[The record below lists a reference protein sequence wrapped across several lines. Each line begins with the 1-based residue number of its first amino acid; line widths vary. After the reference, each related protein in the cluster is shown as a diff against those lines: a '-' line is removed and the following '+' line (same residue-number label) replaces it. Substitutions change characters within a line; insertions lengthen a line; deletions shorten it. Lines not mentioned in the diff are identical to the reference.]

1 MMSVNWLIDG
11 HNLIPNVPGLS
22 LASADDEMQLIAW
35 LQVFCR
41 MQRTKV
47 EVYFDLSLAGY
58 SGSRTFGMVKAHF
71 IQQGRSADDAIAA
84 RLRHLGKSASTW
96 TVVTSDRRVQAE
108 AKSVH
113 AKVVSS
119 ADFSARLIQSQQQ
132 EQAKAKE
139 MDKPLQ
145 EEEIAGWLELF
156 RKKSC

>member
-1 MMSVNWLIDG
+1 MNWLIDG

-47 EVYFDLSLAGY
+47 EVYFDLSPAGY

-71 IQQGRSADDAIAA
+71 IRQGRSADDAIAA

-113 AKVVSS
+113 ARVVTS

-139 MDKPLQ
+139 MDKPMQ
-145 EEEIAGWLELF
+145 EEEVAGWLELF
-156 RKKSC
+156 RKKSI